1 MGSGR
6 EIRLARREEIPAIMA
21 VLDAA
26 RGIMRASGNMLQWA
40 GGYPS
45 EAVIEADIASG
56 NGYVVTDAGRV
67 VGYFAFIASPE
78 PTYAKIYEGSWLDD
92 ARPYHVIHRM
102 GSFPGARGIFKS
114 IMDWA
119 FEREPNIRIDTHRD
133 NHIMQ
138 HCITSY
144 GFTYCGI
151 IYLASGDDRLAYQK
165 C

>member
-78 PTYAKIYEGSWLDD
+78 PTYAKI
-92 ARPYHVIHRM
+92 
-102 GSFPGARGIFKS
+102 
-114 IMDWA
+114 
-119 FEREPNIRIDTHRD
+119 
-133 NHIMQ
+133 
-138 HCITSY
+138 
-144 GFTYCGI
+144 
-151 IYLASGDDRLAYQK
+151 
-165 C
+165 